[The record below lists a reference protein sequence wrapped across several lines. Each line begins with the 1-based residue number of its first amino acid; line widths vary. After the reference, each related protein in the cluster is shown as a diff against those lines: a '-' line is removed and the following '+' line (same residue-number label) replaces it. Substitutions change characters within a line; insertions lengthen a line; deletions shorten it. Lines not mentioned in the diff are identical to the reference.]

1 MLVKEF
7 LRVHKQVEVLI
18 HDLILHQVQLQALQ
32 RLLYV
37 LESILVDRLFDLL
50 DALFSL
56 RPYVF
61 NVLHVLAVLDPKLR
75 QPLDDFCH
83 LVQLVV

>member
-1 MLVKEF
+1 MLIKEF
-7 LRVHKQVEVLI
+7 LWVHKQVEVLI
-18 HDLILHQVQLQALQ
+18 HNLILHQIQLQALQ

-37 LESILVDRLFDLL
+37 LESVLVDRLFDLL

-61 NVLHVLAVLDPKLR
+61 NVLHVLAILDPKLR
-75 QPLDDFCH
+75 QPLNDFCH
-83 LVQLVV
+83 LVQLFV